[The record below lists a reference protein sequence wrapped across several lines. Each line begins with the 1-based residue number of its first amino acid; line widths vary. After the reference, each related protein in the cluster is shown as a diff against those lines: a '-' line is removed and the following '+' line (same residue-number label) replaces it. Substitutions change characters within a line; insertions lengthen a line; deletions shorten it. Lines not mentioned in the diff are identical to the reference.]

1 VLRLRHMLIF
11 IRRHSLIVVICRDM
25 EIVIEFCYPMETDV
39 YKWFAPT
46 IKADCYIVK

>member
-1 VLRLRHMLIF
+1 MLIF
-11 IRRHSLIVVICRDM
+11 IRRHSLIVVICRDV